1 MMSDTVL
8 NGIGGGGMSVQ
19 VMFLACNINTHC
31 ATQALS
37 TTHVQMFAGPCVHS
51 YRMLAA
57 LHCRR
62 ATRCKHYA
70 SSTMEKNGKEKKRKE
85 KKRKEKKRKEKKR
98 KEKKRKEKKRKEKK
112 RKDYA
117 FRRQFIE
124 KAKYYTGLPRDPQQC
139 INDAANTATL
149 ALKQKGYNNMRKTVK
164 SKSHWP
170 CKLAAESGSGHKQA
184 LAMCDAAAG
193 KGDS

>member
-1 MMSDTVL
+1 MRAFIQ
-8 NGIGGGGMSVQ
+8 N
-19 VMFLACNINTHC
+19 ACCIALQKGNTL
-31 ATQALS
+31 QAL
-37 TTHVQMFAGPCVHS
+37 CI
-51 YRMLAA
+51 LN
-57 LHCRR
+57 
-62 ATRCKHYA
+62 
-70 SSTMEKNGKEKKRKE
+70 NGKEW
-85 KKRKEKKRKEKKR
+85 KR